1 MAIHAYNT
9 MGRKV
14 EPLEPISPGKMG
26 IYVCGPTVYDDPHLG
41 HARSAVVF
49 DVIVRYFRARGFK
62 VTYVRNITDVDDKI
76 IAKARLQNQGFKTL
90 GRYFT
95 RRYHEAMQRLNVQ
108 PPDAE
113 PKATDHIRSMQDFIA
128 KLIQAGHAYLTGDNV
143 YFAVETFK
151 KYGRLSGRSVQ
162 SSAIPAENACTNAKK
177 HPADFALWK
186 SAKPGE
192 PSWPSPWGPGR
203 PGWHIECSAMSA
215 HLLGEAYDIHGGGMD
230 LVFPHHENEI
240 AQSESLFGKPP
251 ANSWIHNGL
260 VFIEGEKMSK
270 SLGNALR
277 LHDLLERYPPE
288 ALRFFLLSKQY
299 RHPIEFS
306 HPALQE
312 ASARWARLHQ
322 FFPGNAHTAAESD
335 QTAPRRGV
343 LWNRFCRAMDSDFNF
358 PMALSVVFE
367 GIRHVNRTA
376 GNRPNSMDDA
386 PSSGRADLVSDI
398 FFVCRKVLG
407 IAVEPPAENSTLSFT
422 RWMSCNSTRKI
433 KGGTL

>member
-1 MAIHAYNT
+1 MAIHVHNT
-9 MGRKV
+9 LSRKV

-49 DVIVRYFRARGFK
+49 DVIVRYLKAKGFG
-62 VTYVRNITDVDDKI
+62 VTYVRNITDIDDKI
-76 IAKARLQNQGFKTL
+76 IEKARQNNQDVKAVS
-90 GRYFT
+90 RYYT
-95 RRYHEAMQRLNVQ
+95 HRYQEAMRLLNVRD
-108 PPDAE
+108 PDAE
-113 PKATDHIRSMQDFIA
+113 PKATDHILSMQDFVA
-128 KLIQAGHAYLTGDNV
+128 KLIQGGHAYPSGGSV

-151 KYGRLSGRSVQ
+151 TYGRLSGRSVQ
-162 SSAIPAENACTNAKK
+162 SSTIANENADGNGKK

-192 PSWPSPWGPGR
+192 PSWPSAWGLGR

-215 HLLGEAYDIHGGGMD
+215 KLLGETYDIHGGGMD

-251 ANSWIHNGL
+251 ANSWIHHGL
-260 VFIEGEKMSK
+260 VFIDGGKMSK
-270 SLGNALR
+270 SLGNTLR
-277 LHDLLERYPPE
+277 LHDLLERFPPE
-288 ALRFFLLSKQY
+288 ALRLFLLSKQY

-312 ASARWARLHQ
+312 ASARWTRLNG
-322 FFPGNAHTAAESD
+322 FFSSNAHPAAESG

-367 GIRHVNRTA
+367 GIRHINRTA
-376 GNRPNSMDDA
+376 GNRPNSMGDA

-407 IAVEPPAENSTLSFT
+407 IAVEPPAEISTPNFT
-422 RWMSCNSTRKI
+422 LGMSCNSTRAI
-433 KGGTL
+433 QGGTL